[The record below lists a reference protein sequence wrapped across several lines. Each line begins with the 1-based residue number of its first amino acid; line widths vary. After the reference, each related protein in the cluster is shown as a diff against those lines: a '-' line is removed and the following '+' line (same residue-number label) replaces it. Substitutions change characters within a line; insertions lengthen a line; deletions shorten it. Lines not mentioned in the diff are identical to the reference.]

1 MKKITRKQF
10 INTSAAALAGA
21 SLMSAEWLQAGI
33 QKKPKGVGNI
43 GFQSWIVRDLIG
55 KAFPGTMKMMAG
67 MGYQSV
73 EMCSP
78 PGYVSSGFG
87 TLQKLK
93 AREMKGII
101 NDAGL
106 TCVSCH
112 YGFKELNENLEDRM
126 DFANELGLE
135 QMVISSFG
143 ISKDAGLEDW
153 KNAAD
158 KANQLGERSKTHGLP
173 MVFHNH
179 NLEFEQREGKMIYD
193 VLLERLDPSLVK
205 MQFQLWVMIAGYKAA
220 DYFRKY
226 PGRFI
231 SAHLYDWGGVGEEQV
246 AIGKGKT
253 DWNDFFKACKVGGV
267 KNTFVEMQMPLLKES
282 AAYLK
287 ALKV

>member
-1 MKKITRKQF
+1 MKISRKEF
-10 INTSAAALAGA
+10 INKSAAALAGA
-21 SLMSAEWLQAGI
+21 SLLMPGWLEA
-33 QKKPKGVGNI
+33 KKKSLDIGQI

-55 KAFPGTMKMMAG
+55 KDFPGTMKMMAE

-93 AREMKGII
+93 ASEMKKII

-106 TCVSCH
+106 SCVSCH
-112 YGFKELNENLEDRM
+112 YGFKELKDNIEDRL
-126 DFANELGLE
+126 DFANELELD

-143 ISKDAGLEDW
+143 LPKEATLDDW
-153 KNAAD
+153 KKAAD
-158 KANQLGERSKTHGLP
+158 EANQLGEQSKTHGLP

-179 NLEFEQREGKMIYD
+179 NTEFEKRDGQLIYD
-193 VLLERLDPSLVK
+193 VLLERLDPALVK

-226 PGRFI
+226 KGRFI
-231 SAHLYDWGGVGEEQV
+231 SAHLYDWTGVGQEQ
-246 AIGKGKT
+246 AALGKGKT
-253 DWNDFFKACKVGGV
+253 DWTDFFKACKEGGV
-267 KNTFVEMQMPLLKES
+267 KNTYVEMQMPLLKES
-282 AAYLK
+282 AQFLK
-287 ALKV
+287 SLKG